1 MDRLIDLDL
10 ESLKL
15 GLLSSDRFFQKRLI
29 IFNSAS
35 FCGFTEQLHEFEKIY
50 QEGHIV
56 PIAIPT
62 NEFGKQEPGDNYEIL
77 QYYRTK
83 FNITFPVCKKVKL
96 DHNFFIKFGKPDWN
110 FNKWLFDKNHKF
122 VKKYAS
128 QISPIEVASNE

>member
-83 FNITFPVCKKVKL
+83 FNITFPVAKKL
-96 DHNFFIKFGKPDWN
+96 SSIIIFSLNLENLIGISINGFLIKIIN
-110 FNKWLFDKNHKF
+110 
-122 VKKYAS
+122 S
-128 QISPIEVASNE
+128 